1 MKNRA
6 PPPEARRASCLL
18 ASRARTVE
26 LCFEFPDRYP
36 PQLSASGNWIVPTA
50 LLLSMK
56 QGEPLAIDAPISPV
70 LLRNLDTIQQI
81 YRAWIPGLK
90 QVQVVAPCDD
100 ESPLAHGGAGLFFSR
115 GVGSFYSLIQ
125 HPAFISELIVIHG
138 VEFSYNAGAGAV
150 FPEDMELA
158 PPVSE
163 DC

>member
-1 MKNRA
+1 A
-6 PPPEARRASCLL
+6 GTE
-18 ASRARTVE
+18 E
-26 LCFEFPDRYP
+26 LFFEFPDRYP
-36 PQLSASGNWIVPTA
+36 PQLRASGNWIVPIA

-115 GVGSFYSLIQ
+115 AVDSFYSLIQ
-125 HPAFISELIVIHG
+125 HHACISELIVIHG
-138 VEFSYNAGAGAV
+138 FEFPYNAGAGAV
-150 FPEDMELA
+150 FQEYMESA
-158 PPVSE
+158 RRVAE
-163 DC
+163 DCDKRIRVV